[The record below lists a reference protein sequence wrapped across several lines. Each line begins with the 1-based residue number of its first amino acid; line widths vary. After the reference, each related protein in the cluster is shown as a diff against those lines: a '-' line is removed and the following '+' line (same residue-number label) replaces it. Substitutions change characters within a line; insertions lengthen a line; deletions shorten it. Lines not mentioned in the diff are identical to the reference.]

1 MACMKYFCWVYY
13 VVCRTI
19 LGIFLNALRNL
30 KHSFDFLYKCLGIT
44 VVATKLKRG
53 ACHYWVDFDVFNPFY
68 TILLKQQGCLCLI
81 DVKASLGADTVF
93 FEKAIVKISQ
103 PPKYYQFIPPTDPT
117 CRKFIHFKLPMR
129 ESTWFTTLPKIIV

>member
-53 ACHYWVDFDVFNPFY
+53 ACHYWVDFDVFNPFH
-68 TILLKQQGCLCLI
+68 TILLK
-81 DVKASLGADTVF
+81 
-93 FEKAIVKISQ
+93 
-103 PPKYYQFIPPTDPT
+103 
-117 CRKFIHFKLPMR
+117 
-129 ESTWFTTLPKIIV
+129 